1 MLVALSLTL
10 LGVLGVFSVILGG
23 TWSGIG
29 GGSLVSETV
38 LVNGTATTLEYVQDW
53 SFSITELEGA
63 IGWLTAIV
71 GLVAVIGIRLFGSG
85 LSDQTVR
92 ITTLV
97 IVYSSIWT
105 LLSIPAFPLITS
117 IEIFGPLIY
126 IVLTI
131 GYAVGVIQNF
141 DSEP

>member
-1 MLVALSLTL
+1 MLVSICL
-10 LGVLGVFSVILGG
+10 LLLAVLGVFSVVLGG
-23 TWSGIG
+23 TWSGISG
-29 GGSLVSETV
+29 GETMSETV
-38 LVNGTATTLEYVQDW
+38 LVNGTVTTVEFIQDW

-71 GLVAVIGIRLFGSG
+71 GLVAIVGIKLFGSG

-117 IEIFGPLIY
+117 IEVFGPLIY
-126 IVLTI
+126 IVMTI
-131 GYAVGVIQNF
+131 GYAVGVVNNF